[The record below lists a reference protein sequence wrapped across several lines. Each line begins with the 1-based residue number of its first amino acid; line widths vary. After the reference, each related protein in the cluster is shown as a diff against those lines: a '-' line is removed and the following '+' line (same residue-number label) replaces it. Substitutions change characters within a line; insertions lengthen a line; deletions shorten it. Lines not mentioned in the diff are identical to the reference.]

1 VAGGTELH
9 AEFERR
15 LADFK
20 GSEPC
25 LLFGSGYLANT
36 GVVAALSGP
45 GEVVL
50 SDALNHASI
59 VDGCRLSRAQTIVYD
74 HCDLEALAA
83 ALRHAGDAPR

>member
-1 VAGGTELH
+1 MRSSSAVWQTS
-9 AEFERR
+9 
-15 LADFK
+15 
-20 GSEPC
+20 GSEAC

-59 VDGCRLSRAQTIVYD
+59 VDGCCLSRALTMSTTTATSMRWPRR
-74 HCDLEALAA
+74 CGT
-83 ALRHAGDAPR
+83 RGNAPR